1 MKSVG
6 RREFLGGALLGGAA
20 LLTTGVRAQVARQ
33 ADARVEVLIDE
44 PIGTISPDLYGHF
57 AEHLG
62 GVIYDGIWVGEN
74 SNIPNIG
81 GIRAALVE
89 NMRRIKA
96 PVIRW
101 PGGCFADSYNW
112 HDGVGPRSQ
121 RPRRTNFWVDAPEWR
136 NAPDGPWKYDPNQFG
151 TNEFARFCKLSGAQP
166 YFAANLRSLPA
177 KDTYEWVE
185 YCNSPAG
192 STSLAELRA
201 AGNER
206 EPFNVRFWGIGNE
219 AWGCGG
225 NFTPE
230 EYAMEFR
237 RFIAWIPSYGVKL
250 ALIGSGPN
258 GADLG
263 WTRRFFTKL
272 VEKGSGQLGSLYGW
286 GLHNYSWN
294 LSKGESDDW
303 FQAKGDGLNFGVEE
317 WYELFRQGDTM
328 EPLINSHWQ
337 AMGEIDRQHRVKLIV
352 DEWGAWYRPGTET
365 HPSHLLGQAST
376 LRDALLSG
384 LTLDTFNRHAD
395 KVIMANVA
403 QLINC
408 LHSLFIAHEDKFI
421 VTPTFHVF
429 DMYSAHQGG
438 RSVRTVFSAP
448 TVTYTRAGKP
458 ASFWGL
464 AGSASIH
471 DKELVLTAV
480 NPHASEAKDTE
491 IVVQGATIQS
501 ARARTLTS
509 SDIHAHN
516 TFDNPRGLEP
526 KDVEAG
532 LKGPTLVFRF
542 PPASVTRLQISL
554 G

>member
-1 MKSVG
+1 
-6 RREFLGGALLGGAA
+6 
-20 LLTTGVRAQVARQ
+20 
-33 ADARVEVLIDE
+33 
-44 PIGTISPDLYGHF
+44 
-57 AEHLG
+57 
-62 GVIYDGIWVGEN
+62 
-74 SNIPNIG
+74 
-81 GIRAALVE
+81 
-89 NMRRIKA
+89 
-96 PVIRW
+96 
-101 PGGCFADSYNW
+101 
-112 HDGVGPRSQ
+112 
-121 RPRRTNFWVDAPEWR
+121 
-136 NAPDGPWKYDPNQFG
+136 
-151 TNEFARFCKLSGAQP
+151 
-166 YFAANLRSLPA
+166 
-177 KDTYEWVE
+177 
-185 YCNSPAG
+185 
-192 STSLAELRA
+192 
-201 AGNER
+201 
-206 EPFNVRFWGIGNE
+206 
-219 AWGCGG
+219 
-225 NFTPE
+225 
-230 EYAMEFR
+230 
-237 RFIAWIPSYGVKL
+237 
-250 ALIGSGPN
+250 
-258 GADLG
+258 
-263 WTRRFFTKL
+263 
-272 VEKGSGQLGSLYGW
+272 
-286 GLHNYSWN
+286 
-294 LSKGESDDW
+294 
-303 FQAKGDGLNFGVEE
+303 
-317 WYELFRQGDTM
+317 M

-429 DMYSAHQGG
+429 DMYAAHQGG

-491 IVVQGATIQS
+491 IVVHGATIQS

-516 TFDNPRGLEP
+516 TFDQRDAVSPQTKALDLQRRSL
-526 KDVEAG
+526 AYS
-532 LKGPTLVFRF
+532 F
-542 PPASVTRLQISL
+542 PAASVTRLTLSL
-554 G
+554 E